1 MQSNKNN
8 NHITEQV
15 FEQRLDMYW
24 QYLTVYL
31 LVLIIWAVLR
41 GTFSSNTISIVYQDP
56 VVILLLLIT
65 IGTGITFLYNFY
77 KKRTIIIGKDYI
89 VFKTRW
95 KEITYTVNDIIRIAF
110 GKERNLRVVAK
121 FRIIKFKVK
130 HRRRVIRI
138 RPTTFKNET
147 ELVQAIAKLKKNI
160 VH

>member
-41 GTFSSNTISIVYQDP
+41 GSFSSNTISIVYQDP

-95 KEITYTVNDIIRIAF
+95 KEKTYTINDIIRIAF
-110 GKERNLRVVAK
+110 GKERNLRVVSK

-130 HRRRVIRI
+130 NRRRIIRI

-147 ELVQAIAKLKKNI
+147 ELVQAISKLKKNI
-160 VH
+160 AH